1 MEYNTSLSKLI
12 IPEYGRNVQKM
23 VHSIIDI
30 ENREK
35 RNHQAKSI
43 IEVMGNLNP
52 HLRDVPDFKHKLW
65 DHLFI
70 MSDFHLDVD
79 SPYDRPSKESF
90 EEKFRNREWIDAAR
104 QQLTKAERAILYQT
118 GFRFGKM
125 TVTEAVL
132 HMLQDDPLLPFLRA
146 TFTDEERLSNFSQLC
161 IHFSNQS
168 AKIPL
173 VIQYRAE
180 TIAGACIWMTLKL
193 FKVDDVSL
201 RDPKPWYCKYSITH
215 DALQG
220 NLNCSWIFLFIVFP
234 YSIN

>member
-30 ENREK
+30 EDREK

-90 EEKFRNREWIDAAR
+90 EEKPE
-104 QQLTKAERAILYQT
+104 
-118 GFRFGKM
+118 
-125 TVTEAVL
+125 
-132 HMLQDDPLLPFLRA
+132 ML
-146 TFTDEERLSNFSQLC
+146 
-161 IHFSNQS
+161 
-168 AKIPL
+168 
-173 VIQYRAE
+173 
-180 TIAGACIWMTLKL
+180 
-193 FKVDDVSL
+193 
-201 RDPKPWYCKYSITH
+201 KYSDNNIKFRHYGKILPLIIKRTI
-215 DALQG
+215 DLDEG
-220 NLNCSWIFLFIVFP
+220 EYKDFLVFP
-234 YSIN
+234 IANHMKKSYLTWNKANVEDEVILKHLSQMSDDKLSMKETFKLSSFSDVKTQKNYKKNYSRGRNHGKRK

>member
-30 ENREK
+30 EDREK

-90 EEKFRNREWIDAAR
+90 EEKPEMLKYSDNNIKFRHYGKILPLIIKRTIDLDEGEYKDFLVFTIANHMKKSY
-104 QQLTKAERAILYQT
+104 LTWNKANVEDEVILKHLSQ
-118 GFRFGKM
+118 M
-125 TVTEAVL
+125 S
-132 HMLQDDPLLPFLRA
+132 DDKLSMKD
-146 TFTDEERLSNFSQLC
+146 TFKLSSFSDIKTQKTYKKNFSRGRN
-161 IHFSNQS
+161 HG
-168 AKIPL
+168 K
-173 VIQYRAE
+173 R
-180 TIAGACIWMTLKL
+180 K
-193 FKVDDVSL
+193 
-201 RDPKPWYCKYSITH
+201 
-215 DALQG
+215 
-220 NLNCSWIFLFIVFP
+220 
-234 YSIN
+234 

>member
-30 ENREK
+30 EDREK

-90 EEKFRNREWIDAAR
+90 EEKPEMLKYSDNNIKFRHYGKILPLIIKRTID
-104 QQLTKAERAILYQT
+104 LDEGEYK
-118 GFRFGKM
+118 
-125 TVTEAVL
+125 
-132 HMLQDDPLLPFLRA
+132 DFLV
-146 TFTDEERLSNFSQLC
+146 F
-161 IHFSNQS
+161 
-168 AKIPL
+168 
-173 VIQYRAE
+173 
-180 TIAGACIWMTLKL
+180 TIANHMKKCYLTWNKANVEDEVILKHL
-193 FKVDDVSL
+193 SQMSDDKLSMKETFKLSYFSDV
-201 RDPKPWYCKYSITH
+201 KTQKNYKKNYSRGRNH
-215 DALQG
+215 G
-220 NLNCSWIFLFIVFP
+220 KRK
-234 YSIN
+234 

>member
-30 ENREK
+30 EDREK

-70 MSDFHLDVD
+70 MSDFNLDVD

-90 EEKFRNREWIDAAR
+90 EEKPEMLKYSDKNIKFRHYGKILPLIIKRTID
-104 QQLTKAERAILYQT
+104 L
-118 GFRFGKM
+118 
-125 TVTEAVL
+125 
-132 HMLQDDPLLPFLRA
+132 DDGEYKDFLV
-146 TFTDEERLSNFSQLC
+146 F
-161 IHFSNQS
+161 
-168 AKIPL
+168 
-173 VIQYRAE
+173 
-180 TIAGACIWMTLKL
+180 TIANHMKKSYLTWNKAN
-193 FKVDDVSL
+193 VEDDVILKHLSQISNDKL
-201 RDPKPWYCKYSITH
+201 SMKDTFKLSSFSDIKTQKSYKKNYSRGRNH
-215 DALQG
+215 G
-220 NLNCSWIFLFIVFP
+220 KRK
-234 YSIN
+234 

>member
-30 ENREK
+30 EDREK

-90 EEKFRNREWIDAAR
+90 EEKPEMLKYSDNNIKFRHYGKILPLIIKRTID
-104 QQLTKAERAILYQT
+104 LDEGEYK
-118 GFRFGKM
+118 
-125 TVTEAVL
+125 
-132 HMLQDDPLLPFLRA
+132 DFLV
-146 TFTDEERLSNFSQLC
+146 F
-161 IHFSNQS
+161 
-168 AKIPL
+168 
-173 VIQYRAE
+173 
-180 TIAGACIWMTLKL
+180 TIANHMKKSYLTWNKANVEDEVILKHL
-193 FKVDDVSL
+193 GQMSDDKLSMKETFKLSSFSDV
-201 RDPKPWYCKYSITH
+201 KTQKNYKKNYSRGRNH
-215 DALQG
+215 G
-220 NLNCSWIFLFIVFP
+220 KRK
-234 YSIN
+234 

>member
-30 ENREK
+30 EDREK

-90 EEKFRNREWIDAAR
+90 EEKPEMLKYSDNNIKFRHYGKILPLIIKRTID
-104 QQLTKAERAILYQT
+104 LDEGEYK
-118 GFRFGKM
+118 
-125 TVTEAVL
+125 
-132 HMLQDDPLLPFLRA
+132 DFLV
-146 TFTDEERLSNFSQLC
+146 F
-161 IHFSNQS
+161 
-168 AKIPL
+168 
-173 VIQYRAE
+173 
-180 TIAGACIWMTLKL
+180 TIANHMKKSYLTWNKANVEDEVILKHL
-193 FKVDDVSL
+193 SQMSDNKLSMKETFKLSSFSDV
-201 RDPKPWYCKYSITH
+201 KTQKNYKKNYSRGRNH
-215 DALQG
+215 G
-220 NLNCSWIFLFIVFP
+220 KRK
-234 YSIN
+234 

>member
-23 VHSIIDI
+23 VHSIIAI
-30 ENREK
+30 EDREK

-90 EEKFRNREWIDAAR
+90 EEKPEMLKYSDNNIKFRHYGKILPLIIKRTID
-104 QQLTKAERAILYQT
+104 LDEGEYK
-118 GFRFGKM
+118 
-125 TVTEAVL
+125 
-132 HMLQDDPLLPFLRA
+132 DFLV
-146 TFTDEERLSNFSQLC
+146 F
-161 IHFSNQS
+161 
-168 AKIPL
+168 
-173 VIQYRAE
+173 
-180 TIAGACIWMTLKL
+180 TIANHMKKSYLTWNKANVEDEVILKHL
-193 FKVDDVSL
+193 SQMSDDKLIMKETFKLSSFSDV
-201 RDPKPWYCKYSITH
+201 KTQKNYKKNYSRGRNH
-215 DALQG
+215 G
-220 NLNCSWIFLFIVFP
+220 KRK
-234 YSIN
+234 

>member
-1 MEYNTSLSKLI
+1 MEYNTSLPKLI

-30 ENREK
+30 EDREK

-90 EEKFRNREWIDAAR
+90 EEKPEMLKYSDNKIKFRHYGKILPLIIKRTID
-104 QQLTKAERAILYQT
+104 LDEGEYK
-118 GFRFGKM
+118 
-125 TVTEAVL
+125 
-132 HMLQDDPLLPFLRA
+132 DFLV
-146 TFTDEERLSNFSQLC
+146 F
-161 IHFSNQS
+161 
-168 AKIPL
+168 
-173 VIQYRAE
+173 
-180 TIAGACIWMTLKL
+180 TIANHMKKSYLTWNKANVEDEVILKHL
-193 FKVDDVSL
+193 SQMSDDKLCMKESFKLSSFSDV
-201 RDPKPWYCKYSITH
+201 KTQKHYKKNYSRGRNH
-215 DALQG
+215 G
-220 NLNCSWIFLFIVFP
+220 KRK
-234 YSIN
+234 

>member
-23 VHSIIDI
+23 VHSIIAI
-30 ENREK
+30 EDREK

-90 EEKFRNREWIDAAR
+90 EEKPEMLKYSDNNIKFRHYGKILPLIIKRTIDLDAGEY
-104 QQLTKAERAILYQT
+104 K
-118 GFRFGKM
+118 
-125 TVTEAVL
+125 
-132 HMLQDDPLLPFLRA
+132 DFLV
-146 TFTDEERLSNFSQLC
+146 F
-161 IHFSNQS
+161 
-168 AKIPL
+168 
-173 VIQYRAE
+173 
-180 TIAGACIWMTLKL
+180 TIANHMKKSYLTWNKANVEDEVILKHL
-193 FKVDDVSL
+193 SQMSDDKLSMKETFKLSSFSDV
-201 RDPKPWYCKYSITH
+201 KTQKNYKKNYSRGRNH
-215 DALQG
+215 G
-220 NLNCSWIFLFIVFP
+220 KRK
-234 YSIN
+234 

>member
-23 VHSIIDI
+23 VHSIIAI
-30 ENREK
+30 EDREK

-90 EEKFRNREWIDAAR
+90 EEKPEMLKYSDNNIKFRHYGKILPLIIKRTID
-104 QQLTKAERAILYQT
+104 LDEGEYK
-118 GFRFGKM
+118 
-125 TVTEAVL
+125 
-132 HMLQDDPLLPFLRA
+132 DFLV
-146 TFTDEERLSNFSQLC
+146 F
-161 IHFSNQS
+161 
-168 AKIPL
+168 
-173 VIQYRAE
+173 
-180 TIAGACIWMTLKL
+180 TIANHMKKSYLTWNKANVEDEVILKHL
-193 FKVDDVSL
+193 SQMSEDKLSMKETFKLSSFSDVKTQ
-201 RDPKPWYCKYSITH
+201 RNYKKNYSRGRNH
-215 DALQG
+215 G
-220 NLNCSWIFLFIVFP
+220 KRK
-234 YSIN
+234 

>member
-30 ENREK
+30 KNREK

-90 EEKFRNREWIDAAR
+90 EERPEMLKYSDNNIKFRHYGKILPLIIKRTIDLDECEYKDFLVFAIANHMKKSY
-104 QQLTKAERAILYQT
+104 LTWNKANVEDEVILKHLSQISNDKLSMKETFKLSSFSDVKTQKNYKKNYSR
-118 GFRFGKM
+118 GRNHGK
-125 TVTEAVL
+125 
-132 HMLQDDPLLPFLRA
+132 R
-146 TFTDEERLSNFSQLC
+146 
-161 IHFSNQS
+161 
-168 AKIPL
+168 K
-173 VIQYRAE
+173 
-180 TIAGACIWMTLKL
+180 
-193 FKVDDVSL
+193 
-201 RDPKPWYCKYSITH
+201 
-215 DALQG
+215 
-220 NLNCSWIFLFIVFP
+220 
-234 YSIN
+234 

>member
-30 ENREK
+30 KDREK

-90 EEKFRNREWIDAAR
+90 EKKPEMLKYSDNNIKFRHYGKILPLIIKRTID
-104 QQLTKAERAILYQT
+104 LDEGEYK
-118 GFRFGKM
+118 
-125 TVTEAVL
+125 
-132 HMLQDDPLLPFLRA
+132 DFLV
-146 TFTDEERLSNFSQLC
+146 F
-161 IHFSNQS
+161 
-168 AKIPL
+168 
-173 VIQYRAE
+173 
-180 TIAGACIWMTLKL
+180 TIANHMKKCYLTWNKANVEDEVILKHL
-193 FKVDDVSL
+193 SQMSDDKLSMKETFKLSSFSDV
-201 RDPKPWYCKYSITH
+201 KTQKNYKKNYSRGRNH
-215 DALQG
+215 G
-220 NLNCSWIFLFIVFP
+220 KRK
-234 YSIN
+234 

>member
-23 VHSIIDI
+23 VHSIIAI
-30 ENREK
+30 EDREK

-90 EEKFRNREWIDAAR
+90 EEKPEKLKYSDNNIKFRHYGKILPLIIKRTID
-104 QQLTKAERAILYQT
+104 LDEGEYK
-118 GFRFGKM
+118 
-125 TVTEAVL
+125 
-132 HMLQDDPLLPFLRA
+132 DFLV
-146 TFTDEERLSNFSQLC
+146 F
-161 IHFSNQS
+161 
-168 AKIPL
+168 
-173 VIQYRAE
+173 
-180 TIAGACIWMTLKL
+180 TIANHMKKSYLTWNKANVEDEVILKHL
-193 FKVDDVSL
+193 SQMSDGKLSMKETFKLSSFSDV
-201 RDPKPWYCKYSITH
+201 KTQKNYKKNYSRGRNH
-215 DALQG
+215 AKRK
-220 NLNCSWIFLFIVFP
+220 
-234 YSIN
+234 

>member
-23 VHSIIDI
+23 VHSIIAI
-30 ENREK
+30 EDREK

-90 EEKFRNREWIDAAR
+90 EEKPEMLKYSDNNIKLRHYGKILPQIIKRTID
-104 QQLTKAERAILYQT
+104 LDEGEYK
-118 GFRFGKM
+118 
-125 TVTEAVL
+125 
-132 HMLQDDPLLPFLRA
+132 DFLV
-146 TFTDEERLSNFSQLC
+146 F
-161 IHFSNQS
+161 
-168 AKIPL
+168 
-173 VIQYRAE
+173 
-180 TIAGACIWMTLKL
+180 TIANHMKKSYLTWNKANVEDEVILKHL
-193 FKVDDVSL
+193 SQMSDDKLSMKETFKLSSFSDV
-201 RDPKPWYCKYSITH
+201 KTQKNYKKNYSRGRNH
-215 DALQG
+215 G
-220 NLNCSWIFLFIVFP
+220 KRK
-234 YSIN
+234 

>member
-30 ENREK
+30 EDREK

-90 EEKFRNREWIDAAR
+90 EEKPEMLKYSDNNIKFRHYGKILPLIIKRTID
-104 QQLTKAERAILYQT
+104 LDEGEYK
-118 GFRFGKM
+118 
-125 TVTEAVL
+125 
-132 HMLQDDPLLPFLRA
+132 DFLV
-146 TFTDEERLSNFSQLC
+146 F
-161 IHFSNQS
+161 
-168 AKIPL
+168 
-173 VIQYRAE
+173 
-180 TIAGACIWMTLKL
+180 TIANHMKKSYLTWNKANVEDEVILKHL
-193 FKVDDVSL
+193 SQMSDDKLIMKETFKLSSFSDV
-201 RDPKPWYCKYSITH
+201 KTQKNYKKNYSRGRNH
-215 DALQG
+215 G
-220 NLNCSWIFLFIVFP
+220 KRK
-234 YSIN
+234 

>member
-70 MSDFHLDVD
+70 MSEFNLDVD
-79 SPYDRPSKESF
+79 SPYEKPSKESF
-90 EEKFRNREWIDAAR
+90 EEKPQPLKYSENNIKLRHYGKILPLIIKRTID
-104 QQLTKAERAILYQT
+104 LDEGEYK
-118 GFRFGKM
+118 
-125 TVTEAVL
+125 
-132 HMLQDDPLLPFLRA
+132 DLLVF
-146 TFTDEERLSNFSQLC
+146 
-161 IHFSNQS
+161 
-168 AKIPL
+168 
-173 VIQYRAE
+173 
-180 TIAGACIWMTLKL
+180 TIANHMKKCYLTWNKSTVEDEVILKHL
-193 FKVDDVSL
+193 SQMSEDQLKMKETFKLSSFAEVKVQ
-201 RDPKPWYCKYSITH
+201 RPHKKNNRGRNH
-215 DALQG
+215 G
-220 NLNCSWIFLFIVFP
+220 KRK
-234 YSIN
+234 

>member
-23 VHSIIDI
+23 VHSIIAI
-30 ENREK
+30 EDREK

-90 EEKFRNREWIDAAR
+90 EEKPEMLKYSDNNIKFRHYGKILPLIIRRTID
-104 QQLTKAERAILYQT
+104 LDEGEYK
-118 GFRFGKM
+118 
-125 TVTEAVL
+125 
-132 HMLQDDPLLPFLRA
+132 DFLV
-146 TFTDEERLSNFSQLC
+146 F
-161 IHFSNQS
+161 
-168 AKIPL
+168 
-173 VIQYRAE
+173 
-180 TIAGACIWMTLKL
+180 TIANHMKKSYLTWNKANVEDEVILKHL
-193 FKVDDVSL
+193 SQMSDDKLSMKETFKLSSFSDV
-201 RDPKPWYCKYSITH
+201 KTQKNYKKNYSRGRNH
-215 DALQG
+215 G
-220 NLNCSWIFLFIVFP
+220 KRK
-234 YSIN
+234 